1 MLCLFV
7 VISVHVS
14 SCYVSFIIAVVLL
27 IMAAPLSICTK
38 EEQRSVIRFL
48 WSEGVS
54 GAEIHRRLSVQY
66 GNSVLPQRSV
76 YEWIEKFK
84 NGRTSVTHNEGA
96 GRPFTAVSEENI
108 ERSRE
113 MILVDR
119 RVTVDDVAHRLQIS
133 HGSAYEII
141 HNRLGFHK
149 VCARWVP
156 KQLTQLHKQTR
167 LDICKQHLDRY
178 VNERDNFFDRIITGD
193 ETWIHHYEPES
204 KRQSMEW
211 KHPNSPSKK
220 KFKTQ
225 PSVGKLMLTVFW
237 DSQGPVL
244 EHYQERGT
252 TINSVRYSEM
262 LTAKLKPAIRSKRRG
277 LLSKGV
283 VLLHDNAR
291 PHTAAHT
298 AETLQKLNF
307 EVLAHPTYSP
317 DLAPSDYHLFGPL
330 KEALRGRRFT
340 TDEALKEAVHS
351 WLASQPKTFFY
362 EGIRKL
368 EQRWTKCVEKQ
379 GDYVEK

>member
-1 MLCLFV
+1 
-7 VISVHVS
+7 
-14 SCYVSFIIAVVLL
+14 
-27 IMAAPLSICTK
+27 MAAPLSVCTK

-48 WSEGVS
+48 WSEGAS
-54 GAEIHRRLSVQY
+54 GAEIYRRLSAQY

-84 NGRTSVTHNEGA
+84 NGRTSVTHEEGA
-96 GRPFTAVSEENI
+96 GRPSTATTDDNI
-108 ERSRE
+108 ERVRD
-113 MILVDR
+113 MVLLDR
-119 RVTVDDVAHRLQIS
+119 RVTIDEVANRLQIS

-156 KQLTQLHKQTR
+156 KQLTMLHKQTR
-167 LDICKQHLDRY
+167 LDICQQNLDRY
-178 VNERDNFFDRIITGD
+178 GNEGDAFLDRIITGD

-211 KHPNSPSKK
+211 KHPQSPTKK
-220 KFKTQ
+220 KFKSQ
-225 PSVGKLMLTVFW
+225 PSAGKLMLTVFW

-244 EHYQERGT
+244 EHYQERGS
-252 TINSVRYSEM
+252 TINSARYSEM
-262 LTAKLKPAIRSKRRG
+262 LIDRLKPAIRSKRRG

-298 AETLQKLNF
+298 VETLQKLKF
-307 EVLAHPTYSP
+307 EVLAHPPYSP

-330 KEALRGRRFT
+330 KETLRGRRFT
-340 TDEALKEAVHS
+340 SDQEMKEAVHA
-351 WLASQPKTFFY
+351 WLAAQPKTFFS
-362 EGIRKL
+362 EGIKKL
-368 EQRWTKCVEKQ
+368 VQRWNKCVEKQ